1 VNTVLQKLVSCSLI
15 ALVGG
20 LSVPAALAQSRPP
33 PPRAVDGGAS
43 LRRLKVTV
51 NKSQTVRI
59 VDAFSDILVGSS
71 DIADVIPLS
80 DQSLYVLGK
89 KVGTTNVSVLDS
101 NRRVIAVVD
110 IEVSPDTA
118 SVTDK
123 IQAGGG
129 AGGIRVRSSGDQLV
143 LEGSAADATT
153 VDRAV
158 EIARSAS
165 AAGVVNATRVTSP
178 QQVMLKVR
186 FVEVNRSALRAFGVR
201 WNHWSKNQI
210 GVPTNSV
217 GTGQSRT
224 FIDDKNGFTLET
236 GPAISALTG
245 TLPFVNLLATAGSFG
260 RGLDVTISALEEKG
274 LVRRLAEPNL
284 VAQSGGEAEFH
295 AGGRIPYPVPQSGGG
310 VGGSNFFTVDFE
322 DFGVKL
328 RFLPTVLSNGLI
340 NLVLQPEVSD
350 IDPALAIAVGGGLT
364 VPGFT
369 VRKMR
374 TVIEL
379 RDGQSFA
386 MAGLLQNINERD
398 IDQVPWLGT
407 LPILGAL
414 FRSTGFRQ
422 RETELVVIVTPHLV
436 RPTKPGDLLSTPL
449 DTTLP
454 ANDFD
459 LFAVGKLELNKPPSP
474 SAAGL
479 KQKWALPNGEVIQGL
494 YGHILTSD
502 PPAIASAKARA
513 RPVAVKVKN

>member
-1 VNTVLQKLVSCSLI
+1 VNTVLQKLGACGLI

-20 LSVPAALAQSRPP
+20 LSVPDALAQSRPP

-59 VDAFSDILVGSS
+59 VDPFSDILVGSS

-89 KVGTTNVSVLDS
+89 KVGTTNVSILDS

-143 LEGSAADATT
+143 LEGSATDATT

-165 AAGVVNATRVTSP
+165 SAGVVNATRVTSP

-186 FVEVNRSALRAFGVR
+186 FVEVNRTALREFGVR
-201 WNHWSKNQI
+201 WNRWSKNQI

-217 GTGQSRT
+217 GVGQSRT
-224 FIDDKNGFTLET
+224 FNDPDNGFSLLS
-236 GPAISALTG
+236 GPAVAAFPG
-245 TLPFVNLLATAGSFG
+245 TTPFVNLLATAGSFG

-284 VAQSGGEAEFH
+284 IAQSGGEAEFH
-295 AGGRIPYPVPQSGGG
+295 AGGRIPYTVPQTSGAAGDT
-310 VGGSNFFTVDFE
+310 VFTVTFE

-328 RFLPTVLSNGLI
+328 KFLPTVLSNGLI

-350 IDPALAIAVGGGLT
+350 VDPALSTAVGGGLT

-369 VRKMR
+369 VRKAR
-374 TVIEL
+374 TIIEL

-398 IDQVPWLGT
+398 ID
-407 LPILGAL
+407 
-414 FRSTGFRQ
+414 
-422 RETELVVIVTPHLV
+422 
-436 RPTKPGDLLSTPL
+436 
-449 DTTLP
+449 
-454 ANDFD
+454 
-459 LFAVGKLELNKPPSP
+459 
-474 SAAGL
+474 
-479 KQKWALPNGEVIQGL
+479 
-494 YGHILTSD
+494 
-502 PPAIASAKARA
+502 
-513 RPVAVKVKN
+513 